1 VALRSPP
8 IDGAAGTSLAE
19 TTSSSKGALMEPSTS
34 NDIVCLS
41 HLRWN
46 FVYQRPQHLMTRY
59 GRTRRVFFV
68 EEPVTTQEGPPRY
81 DVKEV
86 APGVRT
92 LTPLLPPGT
101 DWLVAQRDLLD
112 HMLFDFEIEQPV
124 LWYYTPMALPFSE
137 HVDATLVAY
146 DCMDELSAFRGA
158 PPRMLAL
165 ESRLLD
171 RADVVF
177 TGGSSLYQAKRH
189 RHPNVYEVPSS
200 VDVAHFGR
208 AREPLTEPEDQRSL
222 RRPRLGFFGV
232 IDERMDLE
240 LLAGVADR
248 RPDWE
253 IVLLGPVVKVD
264 PASLPRRENVHYL
277 GLKSYDTL
285 PHYLAHWDVAIM
297 PFARND
303 ATRFISPTKT
313 PEYLAAGLP
322 VVSTAIADVV
332 RPYGEAG
339 LVRIAI
345 GPGQFVRAAEAAM
358 SDERGV
364 WLAQVDRHLAGMS
377 WDRTWART
385 EAALASWI
393 AEKTSRLSSAEEAD
407 RLSPPPEAA
416 AVAS

>member
-1 VALRSPP
+1 MQP
-8 IDGAAGTSLAE
+8 GTA
-19 TTSSSKGALMEPSTS
+19 
-34 NDIVCLS
+34 NDLVCLS
-41 HLRWN
+41 HLRWD
-46 FVYQRPQHLMTRY
+46 FVYQRPQHLMARY
-59 GRTRRVFFV
+59 GRERRVFFV
-68 EEPVTTQEGPPRY
+68 EEPLAAAEGPARY
-81 DVKEV
+81 DVKQV
-86 APGVRT
+86 AEGVRT
-92 LTPLLPPGT
+92 FTPLLPPGP
-101 DWLVAQRDLLD
+101 DPLGAQRDLLD
-112 HMLFDFEIEQPV
+112 GMLADFGVRQPV

-137 HVDATLVAY
+137 HLDPALVAY

-158 PPRMLAL
+158 PAQMLEL

-177 TGGSSLYQAKRH
+177 TGGSSLYQAKRD

-208 AREPLTEPEDQRSL
+208 ARKPLPEPEDQRGL

-240 LLAGVADR
+240 LLAGIADL

-264 PASLPRRENVHYL
+264 PVKLPRRANLHYL
-277 GLKSYDTL
+277 GLKTYESL
-285 PHYLAHWDVAIM
+285 PYYLSHWDVAIM
-297 PFARND
+297 PFARNE

-313 PEYLAAGLP
+313 PEYLAAGIP

-345 GPGQFVRAAEAAM
+345 GPTQFVRAAESAM
-358 SDERGV
+358 ADERQA
-364 WLAQVDRHLAGMS
+364 WLARVDQHLAGMS

-385 EAALASWI
+385 EAAIASWI
-393 AEKTSRLSSAEEAD
+393 AEETSRVF
-407 RLSPPPEAA
+407 PPHAA
-416 AVAS
+416 LHTA